1 MIGKGTF
8 GVVYLVKLYKIQAYL
23 KNKKE
28 VALKRV
34 PINPKYKNREI

>member
-8 GVVYLVKLYKIQAYL
+8 GVVYLAYL